1 MAAKK
6 KTTKS
11 SRNTSTTKSTTK
23 SAFRLGEVVGR
34 AIGEAAVTV
43 IKETK
48 EPKKTE
54 KRVSTTKKSS
64 QKTPP
69 SQVQNTEQQY
79 YPCPRCG
86 QPLAYIVQY
95 KEWYCYQCKAYAS
108 ELVRG
113 KEEVPPPP
121 PGTYIVS
128 DQ

>member
-6 KTTKS
+6 KTTRKRS
-11 SRNTSTTKSTTK
+11 SKKSTI
-23 SAFRLGEVVGR
+23 SAVRLGEAVGR

-54 KRVSTTKKSS
+54 KRCTRNTKKSV
-64 QKTPP
+64 QALPAT
-69 SQVQNTEQQY
+69 QVQKSEQQY
-79 YPCPRCG
+79 YPCARCG

-95 KEWYCYQCKAYAS
+95 REWYCYQCKAYAS

-121 PGTYIVS
+121 PPGTYLVS